1 MMETLLA
8 TPCPGNAT
16 RVCARSRKNGSVV
29 VTADTRMELCMT
41 QARKFAAGSQRWQD
55 FLCVRKGDAAIS
67 PRKTRRTQLVAPP
80 VAQVVTPTV
89 TQAPDRKSTR
99 LNSSH

>member
-1 MMETLLA
+1 
-8 TPCPGNAT
+8 
-16 RVCARSRKNGSVV
+16 
-29 VTADTRMELCMT
+29 MELCMT

-55 FLCVRKGDAAIS
+55 LLCVRKGDAAIS

-89 TQAPDRKSTR
+89 TQAPDLASVSTTLPVPCGIPDMVR
-99 LNSSH
+99 HTDMIPSSHNFPHFILVHSLFLGFF